1 MVKGQSADRWLSVI
15 GRWMGS
21 DGAVGQN
28 CETIRHALATIA
40 LLAATVSAC
49 AAPQTSQSVP
59 PAAADQLTVLRIGD
73 GPIIHPGLH
82 PSIGDNIQGPSLI
95 KVPDWVQDRLGDYYL
110 YFADHKGG
118 FIRLAYAN
126 DLRGPWTVHPPG
138 ALRLNQTPFAQ
149 TPPAYTAAD
158 LEAFRAQVTSG
169 GMNEALFK
177 DLAMDA
183 ATPHIASPDV
193 HVDEKSR
200 RIVMYYHGLE
210 SFGRQTTR
218 VAISADG
225 QNFAA
230 LEEELGRTYWRAFD
244 HDGMTYAIAM
254 PGVFY
259 RSKTPLQGFEQGPS
273 LFKPSMRHAAVFRRD
288 NILFVIWT
296 DVGGEPPERLLIS
309 RINISGPWETWQ
321 VSETRELLR
330 PERPWEGADLPLT
343 PSFRSTAPGRVNQLR
358 DPAVFEEDGRLYL
371 LYAVAGESGIAIS
384 EIKGLSA
391 SPAP

>member
-1 MVKGQSADRWLSVI
+1 MRRYSGISICVL
-15 GRWMGS
+15 MGL
-21 DGAVGQN
+21 AV
-28 CETIRHALATIA
+28 
-40 LLAATVSAC
+40 LAATASGC
-49 AAPQTSQSVP
+49 ATAQTVQSVP
-59 PAAADQLTVLRIGD
+59 TSRAETLTVMRIGD
-73 GPIIHPGLH
+73 GPIIHSGLH
-82 PSIGDNIQGPSLI
+82 PSIGENIQGPSLI
-95 KVPDWVQDRLGDYYL
+95 RVPEWVPDRLGNYYL

-126 DLRGPWTVHPPG
+126 DLRGPWTIHPPG

-158 LEAFRAQVTSG
+158 LEAFRTQIKSG
-169 GMNEALFK
+169 GMDEALFK
-177 DLAMDA
+177 DLALDA

-193 HVDEKSR
+193 HVDTKNR

-210 SFGRQTTR
+210 TFGRQTTR
-218 VAISADG
+218 VAISKDG
-225 QNFAA
+225 QNFVAMD
-230 LEEELGRTYWRAFD
+230 EELGRTYWRAFN

-259 RSKTPLQGFEQGPS
+259 RSNNALQGFEQGPT
-273 LFKPSMRHAAVFRRD
+273 LFKPSMRHAAVFKRD
-288 NILFVIWT
+288 KTLFVVWT
-296 DVGGEPPERLLIS
+296 EVGGEPPERLLIS
-309 RINISGPWETWQ
+309 KIDVSGPWESWR

-358 DPAVFEEDGRLYL
+358 DPAIFEEDNKVYL
-371 LYAVAGESGIAIS
+371 LYAIAGESGIAIA

-391 SPAP
+391 SASP